1 VQAGRPCRR
10 QNLEQSKRGCYLLV
24 QASLSTPTLIRRNRR
39 AYPRLGAD
47 QLQWVDRVRLT
58 YGPSVSLID
67 LSVHGAFFEVDY
79 RLRPGE
85 ATDFELVALDE
96 RTMVTGHIVRAEISG
111 LSGGG
116 VRYRGACTFD
126 RPLPWSRLSVPEPPP
141 ALPVVQ
147 SAEYQPWGGWSE
159 IRLAFRH
166 GRRLHGYTRGFHS
179 SASALNL
186 WPSPTASDRERQT
199 VPLSLIRTV
208 IFVRDLADDGS
219 PARSQCPAAPS
230 LQPVEV
236 TFRNRDMVRG
246 AILGYNPGEP
256 GFWIFPPPPPELARV
271 FAVSSAVREICLF

>member
-1 VQAGRPCRR
+1 VPVQAP
-10 QNLEQSKRGCYLLV
+10 
-24 QASLSTPTLIRRNRR
+24 LSTPTLIRRNRR

-85 ATDFELVALDE
+85 ATDFEVVALDE
-96 RTMVTGHIVRAEISG
+96 RTMETGHIVRAEISG
-111 LSGGG
+111 LSAGG
-116 VRYRGACTFD
+116 VRYRGACAFD

-141 ALPVVQ
+141 ALPIVQ
-147 SAEYQPWGGWSE
+147 PAEYQPWGGCSE

-166 GRRLHGYTRGFHS
+166 GRRLHGYTRGFHP
-179 SASALNL
+179 SASALSL

-199 VPLSLIRTV
+199 VPLSLLRTV
-208 IFVRDLADDGS
+208 MFVRDLADDGS
-219 PARSQCPAAPS
+219 PARGQRPAAPS

-236 TFRNRDMVRG
+236 TFKNRDVVRG
-246 AILGYNPGEP
+246 SILGYNPGEL
-256 GFWIFPPPPPELARV
+256 GFWIFPPPPPEQARV